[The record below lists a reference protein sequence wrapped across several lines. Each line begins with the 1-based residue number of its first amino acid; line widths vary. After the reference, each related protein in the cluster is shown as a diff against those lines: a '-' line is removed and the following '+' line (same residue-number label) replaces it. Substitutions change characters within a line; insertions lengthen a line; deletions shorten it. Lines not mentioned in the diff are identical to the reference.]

1 MNTMKM
7 NKILLKIGLV
17 AIGVSSSFAT
27 MAQDFAPVQR
37 ADRYQVEVNII
48 GRLDSKIDV
57 TVVPPIMNTDE
68 VIYAMPK
75 IVPGTYDISDFGQ
88 FVRGLKAFD
97 SRGNELKTKRLDENR
112 WSISNGKAL
121 YKITYEAVETD
132 GDRKADIFLPG
143 GTAIAEDGVLMN
155 NFGFVGFME
164 GFDAVQYHYEVV
176 HDESLVATT
185 ALDIESVSPKRDVF
199 FARDYFELHD
209 RPILYAA
216 DNVAGTMVAGAE
228 VTIGVY
234 SPEGT
239 LDADVLLE
247 GLKPV
252 FDAASNYL
260 GGSLPTDRY
269 VVLVWGLTREETFSA
284 GGVGALEHFTS
295 TTVTMPDVDDRTYA
309 MFQTGPNPKMQFL
322 RGIVAHEFFHI
333 VTPLNIHSE
342 QIHDYDFIN
351 PQMSKHLW
359 FYEGLTEYNSLIS
372 QVRGGVITE
381 EHFMSEMVEKMH
393 GADNFNEHIP
403 MTVRSKHALDLF
415 ADQYLDVYQKG
426 ALIGM
431 ALDMQI
437 RKQTDGEEGLVD
449 LMIKLKDMYGPDTF
463 FVDDQFFDILTANA
477 PEGTEEFLYEYISG
491 TAPLP
496 FEELFP
502 EMGYAYD
509 EEKLKYV
516 VEMPSWGATYLSSR
530 GKYYYI
536 TDIDSESEFTR
547 GFGLKKGDQL
557 IRWNGEK
564 IKGGELQNVLDE
576 WHETACVG
584 SEVVIE
590 VIRTDANGD
599 EDEIELTSI
608 TTFATESERHI
619 LEKSDSATPEQ
630 LALKAAWLN
639 L

>member
-1 MNTMKM
+1 MNSALTR
-7 NKILLKIGLV
+7 
-17 AIGVSSSFAT
+17 IGVIAIAVTSSLSA

-37 ADRYQVEVNII
+37 ADRYQVEVNIV

-68 VIYAMPK
+68 VVYAMPK

-88 FVRGLKAFD
+88 FVRGFKAFD
-97 SRGNELKTKRLDENR
+97 SRGNELETKRLDENR

-121 YKITYEAVETD
+121 YKITYEATETD
-132 GDRKADIFLPG
+132 GDMKAGIFLPG
-143 GTAIAEDGVLMN
+143 GTAIAEGGVLMN
-155 NFGFVGFME
+155 NFGFVGFMD
-164 GFDAVQYHYEVV
+164 GMDDLQYHYEVV
-176 HDESLVATT
+176 HDENLVATT
-185 ALDIESVSPKRDVF
+185 ALDIESTSSDRDVF
-199 FARDYFELHD
+199 YAQDYFELHD

-216 DNVAGTMVAGAE
+216 DNSASTMVAGAE

-239 LDADVLLE
+239 LDANVLLE

-260 GGSLPTDRY
+260 GGTLPTDRY
-269 VVLVWGLTREETFSA
+269 VVLVWGLTREETFKAS
-284 GGVGALEHFTS
+284 GVGALEHFTS
-295 TTVTMPDVDDRTYA
+295 TTVTMPDMDDRTYA
-309 MFQTGPNPKMQFL
+309 MFQSGPNPKMQFL

-359 FYEGLTEYNSLIS
+359 FYEGLTEYNSMIS

-403 MTVRSKHALDLF
+403 MTVRSKHALDIF
-415 ADQYLDVYQKG
+415 ADQYHDVYQKG

-431 ALDMQI
+431 ALDMYI
-437 RKQTDGEEGLVD
+437 RRETNGNEGLVD

-463 FVDDQFFDILTANA
+463 FVDDQFFDIIAANA
-477 PEGTEEFLYEYISG
+477 PEGTEEFLYEYIAG

-502 EMGYAYD
+502 AMGYSYD

-516 VEMPSWGATYLSSR
+516 VDMPSWGATYMSSR
-530 GKYYYI
+530 GKYYFI
-536 TDIDSESEFTR
+536 TSIDSESEFTR
-547 GFGLKKGDQL
+547 GFGLQKGDQL

-564 IKGGELQNVLDE
+564 VKGGELQSVLDE
-576 WHETACVG
+576 WYETACVG
-584 SEVVIE
+584 SEVTIE

-619 LEKSDSATPEQ
+619 LDKADGATPEQ

-639 L
+639 Q